1 MNYEDGLKLGLD
13 KYEIEDLP
21 NMDNSMIALI
31 IEEHP
36 GCVDFIESVLEQSG
50 KTLDIE
56 GLVDELVDEI
66 DNPYFDPDYEYED
79 VVEGPKRVL
88 RELGYDY
95 DEIKEE
101 EKERYYENNEFEI
114 NEFEEIVRPSLERT
128 DDNVSTQGE
137 EIDEE
142 LENWLNAGKSKTPL
156 QKRETELSELEKEE
170 KTIAETEKLIVQ
182 KENDEQSR

>member
-1 MNYEDGLKLGLD
+1 MNYEEGLNLGLD

-21 NMDNSMIALI
+21 NMDNRMIALI

-36 GCVDFIESVLEQSG
+36 GCVDFIKSVLEQSG
-50 KTLDIE
+50 KKLDIE
-56 GLVDELVDEI
+56 GLVDELVDGI
-66 DNPYFDPDYEYED
+66 DNPYFDPDHGYED
-79 VVEGPKRVL
+79 VEGRKRAL

-95 DEIKEE
+95 DEIKEA
-101 EKERYYENNEFEI
+101 ERYDENNEFEI
-114 NEFEEIVRPSLERT
+114 NEFGEIVRPSLERT

-182 KENDEQSR
+182 KENDEQSK